1 MTEGSLDTVDL
12 NRMRVTV
19 GFDRSVD
26 VSRSGGCGETAQK
39 YGNANCTA
47 DDKEGNANAD
57 ALMNAHSTTEPL
69 HPEVTLEKILKHDG
83 PVHVLRALNIF
94 LQCCKAMLEEHARG
108 VVHGDL
114 SPRYI
119 AVSFVEALC
128 PSCARGKIYRR
139 FFRWCKND
147 GCSMSAVGRTEGHR
161 EEIRICGFGVDR
173 LSYKKL
179 DTRTFTRTSDL
190 FCSAQYLSPE
200 HCMGATVDARSDIY
214 SLGCIVHEMLCGTP
228 PFGGSN
234 QAKTLLRHLEEEPT
248 MLLAPTLSLRSSMYC
263 REMVPLQMIVRKC
276 LEKDPGRRY
285 QTADELLRDLEM
297 LQSGYYMQTMPK
309 SWPPGEFV
317 CYWYPPRGRRFL
329 STTRFFS
336 AYSYKSN
343 SALAVFFVALCF
355 SPLLSFPWLFGFS
368 NSIVGNLL
376 WMSPGFL
383 LLSVFV
389 TAVVGHKLFKLRTA
403 KDSQANPGDHWLQL
417 LYASILIDLV
427 LFSIIL
433 LVALLTTPPFY
444 CFNLLTISFANIPLW
459 VVVMASVLVALPM
472 ILFLIWLVR
481 KIGSDENRSGW

>member
-1 MTEGSLDTVDL
+1 MTDVSLDTVDL

-19 GFDRSVD
+19 GTDRSVFEPGA
-26 VSRSGGCGETAQK
+26 VVRGETAEPD
-39 YGNANCTA
+39 GNANCSA
-47 DDKEGNANAD
+47 DNQKGNANVAALD
-57 ALMNAHSTTEPL
+57 ASSTTEL
-69 HPEVTLEKILKHDG
+69 LDSEVTLEKILKQDR

-94 LQCCKAMLEEHARG
+94 LQCCQAMSEEHARG

-128 PSCARGKIYRR
+128 PSCARGKIHRR
-139 FFRWCKND
+139 FFRWCKNA

-161 EEIRICGFGVDR
+161 EEIRVCGFGVER
-173 LSYKKL
+173 VSSQKL

-190 FCSAQYLSPE
+190 FYSAQYLSPE
-200 HCMGATVDARSDIY
+200 HCMGAAIDARSDIY
-214 SLGCIVHEMLCGTP
+214 SLGCIMHEMLSGKP

-297 LQSGYYMQTMPK
+297 LQSGYCMQAMPK

-329 STTRFFS
+329 STTRFYS

-343 SALAVFFVALCF
+343 TALAMFFVALCF
-355 SPLLSFPWLFGFS
+355 SPLLSLPWLFGFS
-368 NSIVGNLL
+368 NSIIGNLL

-389 TAVVGHKLFKLRTA
+389 TAVVGHRLFKLSTA
-403 KDSQANPGDHWLQL
+403 KDSQANPGYHWLQL

-433 LVALLTTPPFY
+433 LFALLTTPPFY
-444 CFNLLTISFANIPLW
+444 CINFLAIPFANIPTW
-459 VVVMASVLVALPM
+459 VVIMVSMVVALPL
-472 ILFLIWLVR
+472 ILFPIWGVR